1 MQKLKELPNDESI
14 FVMKKAY
21 RFSGMGSKIL
31 GTFWTIIS
39 YNLSD
44 NYEIGSLK
52 YNILIGLMIAC
63 ILYVC
68 ISFYDGSIKQV
79 LLYDDK
85 IVVER
90 NFGIYSV
97 MYDEIIRYGN
107 IKIGTFSR
115 VFVFDLKKEIVRRS
129 RKEALKT
136 SLIFRISNIPFT
148 NKDFKNFL
156 ITLEQKGIKQWQLF

>member
-1 MQKLKELPNDESI
+1 MQKLKELPNDEPI

-31 GTFWTIIS
+31 GTFWTIVS

-68 ISFYDGSIKQV
+68 LSFYDGSIKNI
-79 LLYDDK
+79 LLYDDS
-85 IVVER
+85 IVMNR
-90 NFGIYSV
+90 TFGIYKLK
-97 MYDEIIRYGN
+97 YCEITSYSKTPIGLFMLIITFN
-107 IKIGTFSR
+107 KIHHNWNWWHR
-115 VFVFDLKKEIVRRS
+115 MV
-129 RKEALKT
+129 
-136 SLIFRISNIPFT
+136 FRITNIPFT

-156 ITLEQKGIKQWQLF
+156 ITLEQKGVKQWQLF

>member
-1 MQKLKELPNDESI
+1 MRKFRHCEGAKMQKLKELPNDEPI

-31 GTFWTIIS
+31 GTFWIIVS

-44 NYEIGSLK
+44 NYEIESLK

-107 IKIGTFSR
+107 IKIGAFSR
-115 VFVFDLKKEIVRRS
+115 LFVFDLKKRNSKAFAQRS
-129 RKEALKT
+129 V
-136 SLIFRISNIPFT
+136 
-148 NKDFKNFL
+148 KN
-156 ITLEQKGIKQWQLF
+156 

>member
-1 MQKLKELPNDESI
+1 MQKLKELPNDEPI

-31 GTFWTIIS
+31 GTFWIIVS
-39 YNLSD
+39 YNLFD

-52 YNILIGLMIAC
+52 YNIFIGLMIAC

-68 ISFYDGSIKQV
+68 LSFYDGSIKQV

-107 IKIGTFSR
+107 IKIGAFSR
-115 VFVFDLKKEIVRRS
+115 LFVFDLKKEIVRRS

-156 ITLEQKGIKQWQLF
+156 ITLEQKGVKQWQLF